1 MRLVFDGGGHA
12 KVSCS
17 QASRNAKSDDVRMR
31 RLESPEG
38 GRLARDAKENRSK
51 TARVKQEQEG
61 IRRVF
66 PTMRKR
72 CETVVVVK
80 FYGKKSKVFAID

>member
-38 GRLARDAKENRSK
+38 GRLARDAKGNRSK
-51 TARVKQEQEG
+51 NSPCKTRTRGYSQSVSHYAQAV
-61 IRRVF
+61 
-66 PTMRKR
+66 
-72 CETVVVVK
+72 
-80 FYGKKSKVFAID
+80 